1 MVWKSRQALRVV
13 DGFIAAVNA
22 HDARSAAQLLH
33 PDVTYIDS
41 AGGRIR
47 GRDDCALA
55 LERFAHLDDLFTMHI
70 DKKTVTLPEVL
81 LTGFTTARDPRLA
94 SKTLWRAE
102 VRDGMLYAWQSFG
115 RGNPPP
121 LARML
126 MQKRPTP
133 VGGSFASLLVGT
145 P

>member
-1 MVWKSRQALRVV
+1 MVWRTRQALRVV

-22 HDARSAAQLLH
+22 HDACAAAQVLH
-33 PDVTYIDS
+33 PDITYIDS
-41 AGGRIR
+41 LGGRIR
-47 GRDDCALA
+47 GREDCSLA

-102 VRDGMLYAWQSFG
+102 VKDGMLYAWQSFG
-115 RGNPPP
+115 RGNPPA

-126 MQKRPTP
+126 MEDRRAH
-133 VGGSFASLLVGT
+133 GSGSFASLLATT

>member
-1 MVWKSRQALRVV
+1 MLWKSQKALRLVN
-13 DGFIAAVNA
+13 GFVAAVNA
-22 HDARSAAQLLH
+22 HDAQAAGELLH
-33 PDVTYIDS
+33 PEVTYIDS
-41 AGGRIR
+41 LGGRIR
-47 GRDDCALA
+47 GRDDCTLA

-70 DKKTVTLPEVL
+70 EKMTANMPEVL

-102 VRDGMLYAWQSFG
+102 LKDGLLYEWQSFG
-115 RGNPPP
+115 KGKPPP

-126 MQKRPTP
+126 MARRPAF
-133 VGGSFASLLVGT
+133 GEGSFASLLVGT